1 MCFFSGLLW
10 VKVWVFLEDISS
22 PDGNDI
28 YGEAAAVLVMR
39 RVSIETKVSILQ
51 RESGQKEKPVWLLK
65 RV

>member
-1 MCFFSGLLW
+1 M
-10 VKVWVFLEDISS
+10 FLDDISS

-51 RESGQKEKPVWLLK
+51 RESGQKEKPV
-65 RV
+65 R